1 MKITIFLLLLL
12 VGCSTKGNYEAIQV
26 GQRNECL
33 KQRPGQYDECMGK
46 TNKSYEEYERER
58 KEALEERSH

>member
-12 VGCSTKGNYEAIQV
+12 GGCSTKATYDAIQM

-33 KQRPGQYDECMGK
+33 KQPPAQYDECMSK
-46 TNKSYEEYERER
+46 TNKPYKEYERER
-58 KEALEERSH
+58 KEAVEG